1 MKRKR
6 TKRKRAPCKKI
17 VRIRTSKIIRRRTKF
32 PKDHVVVD
40 GGSYY
45 YYVSIYQ
52 YSRKPYLMTKD
63 DAIRLKIKL
72 IKLFTQQFYIKKYDG
87 KI

>member
-6 TKRKRAPCKKI
+6 KRTPCKKI
-17 VRIRTSKIIRRRTKF
+17 VRTRTSKVIRRRTKF

-40 GGSYY
+40 GGSSRYY
-45 YYVSIYQ
+45 ANMKQ
-52 YSRKPYLMTKD
+52 YSWKPYLMTKNE
-63 DAIRLKIKL
+63 AIRLTIQLTKM
-72 IKLFTQQFYIKKYDG
+72 FTQQFYIKKHDG

>member
-6 TKRKRAPCKKI
+6 QRAPCKKI
-17 VRIRTSKIIRRRTKF
+17 VRIRTAKINRRRMRF

-40 GGSYY
+40 GGSFWYY
-45 YYVSIYQ
+45 ANIYQ
-52 YSRKPYLMTKD
+52 YSSKPYLMTKD
-63 DAIRLKIKL
+63 DAIHLKIKL
-72 IKLFTQQFYIKKYDG
+72 TKLFTQQFYIKKYDE